1 MDDTAKAMR
10 DLFNRMIEGFR
21 LEVTKRRGRGETE
34 AEMDSLLNDAEKS
47 MIAVGW
53 DDTTRILVMERMR
66 DAVREV
72 YRVG

>member
-1 MDDTAKAMR
+1 MR
-10 DLFNRMIEGFR
+10 LHVAGGARP
-21 LEVTKRRGRGETE
+21 K

-53 DDTTRILVMERMR
+53 DDGTRILVMERNL

>member
-1 MDDTAKAMR
+1 MDDTAKAMC

-21 LEVTKRRGRGETE
+21 LEVTRRGRGETE

-53 DDTTRILVMERMR
+53 DDGSRILVMERMR

>member
-1 MDDTAKAMR
+1 
-10 DLFNRMIEGFR
+10 
-21 LEVTKRRGRGETE
+21 
-34 AEMDSLLNDAEKS
+34 MDSLLNDAEKS

-53 DDTTRILVMERMR
+53 DDGSRILVMERMR

>member
-21 LEVTKRRGRGETE
+21 LEVTRRGRGETE
-34 AEMDSLLNDAEKS
+34 AEMDLLNDAEKS

-53 DDTTRILVMERMR
+53 DDGSRILVMERMR

>member
-10 DLFNRMIEGFR
+10 DR
-21 LEVTKRRGRGETE
+21 LEVTRRGRGETE

-53 DDTTRILVMERMR
+53 DDGSRILVMERMR

>member
-21 LEVTKRRGRGETE
+21 LEVTRRGRGETE

-53 DDTTRILVMERMR
+53 EGSRILVMERMR